1 VHKQNIDIAKEGSK
15 VTHNPKPKGGQKKMN
30 DTQELLEM
38 LWSAIP
44 EHFDYFMKTGR
55 FGLCEACDD
64 RSCRAFENHIT
75 ETFEAYMEPER
86 AIRTIKIA
94 AANVRVMY

>member
-1 VHKQNIDIAKEGSK
+1 ME
-15 VTHNPKPKGGQKKMN
+15 
-30 DTQELLEM
+30 
-38 LWSAIP
+38 
-44 EHFDYFMKTGR
+44 
-55 FGLCEACDD
+55 CDP
-64 RSCRAFENHIT
+64 RALRFENHIT